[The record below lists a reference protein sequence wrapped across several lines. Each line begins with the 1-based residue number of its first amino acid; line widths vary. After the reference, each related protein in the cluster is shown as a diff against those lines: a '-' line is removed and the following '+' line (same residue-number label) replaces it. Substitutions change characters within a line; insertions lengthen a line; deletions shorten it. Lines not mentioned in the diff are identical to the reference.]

1 MSDVKSWIGPA
12 IGIVFVALFVAIS
25 LMFGDGKDPTENS
38 AQEVIDF
45 YKDNEDK
52 QTIAALLVGL
62 ASIAGLFFGGWL
74 RRVLRDAEGPGGTLS
89 AVAFAGMIVFVAGA
103 IVSGTLHL
111 ELADYADNTDT
122 IDPAVIQ
129 TLNAF
134 EFNFFL
140 FFPVG
145 LGTMLLASGLS
156 VIRHGAFPKWVGW
169 FGLVSGILFVTPA
182 FFVGFVLVPVWILIV
197 SIIGISRARAG
208 EAPLAAPAAP

>member
-1 MSDVKSWIGPA
+1 MSDGKSWIGPA
-12 IGIVFVALFVAIS
+12 IGIVFVVLFVAITI
-25 LMFGDGKDPTENS
+25 LFGDGKDPADNS
-38 AQEVIDF
+38 AQEIVDF
-45 YKDNEDK
+45 YKDNDVK
-52 QTIAALLVGL
+52 QTIAAFLVGF
-62 ASIAGLFFGGWL
+62 ASIAALFFGGWL
-74 RRVLRDAEGPGGTLS
+74 RRVLRDAEGPDGWLS
-89 AVAFAGMIVFVAGA
+89 AVAFAGVIVFAAGA

-122 IDPAVIQ
+122 IDPVVLQ

-169 FGLVSGILFVTPA
+169 LGLVSGILFVTPV
-182 FFVGFVLVPVWILIV
+182 FFAGFVLVPIWILSV

-208 EAPLAAPAAP
+208 GAAPTAA

>member
-12 IGIVFVALFVAIS
+12 IGIVFVVLFVVIS
-25 LMFGDGKDPTENS
+25 LLFGDGKDPTDNT

-45 YKDNEDK
+45 YNDNDDK

-62 ASIAGLFFGGWL
+62 ASIAALFFGGWL
-74 RRVLRDAEGPGGTLS
+74 RRVLRDAEGPGDWLS
-89 AVAFAGMIVFVAGA
+89 AVAFAGLIVFAAGA
-103 IVSGTLHL
+103 IVSGTIHL

-122 IDPAVIQ
+122 IDPAAIQ
-129 TLNAF
+129 ALNAF
-134 EFNFFL
+134 EFNFFM

-169 FGLVSGILFVTPA
+169 LGLASGILFITPA
-182 FFVGFVLVPVWILIV
+182 FFVGFVLAPLWILIV

-208 EAPLAAPAAP
+208 GATPTAA